1 LVVTSKNNDVDGAP
15 KSAAREDIMNHR
27 TRHSVGAALLAITA
41 VGLSA
46 TAVAQT
52 TPPAEKPNDD
62 EIVVTAQKRSERLQ
76 DVPLAVS
83 AVTAESLTTAGVA
96 SATDLRYVSPSV
108 NYGSSAN
115 TRGEGLQI
123 RGVGTQIFGDG
134 VEQSVGVVV
143 DGVPMGRN
151 GQGIADL
158 VDVQRLEVL
167 RGPQGMLFGKNASA
181 GVISV
186 ITNEP
191 RLGET
196 SLALRGS
203 YATLDDKRWSA
214 VGNVAMGDNS
224 ALRVAYAGRQRE
236 GYVDNIVRREK
247 LNDVDNQSF
256 RVRFLTEPS
265 DAFRFLLTADWD
277 ESSTTC
283 CTWTARSA
291 PPATTFGLLN
301 GLSGIAASPT
311 NLRNAAGARFF
322 QDQTNWGI
330 SGQAEMDLGW
340 ATLTGIAAYR
350 YWNAEDNND
359 PDILPINV
367 LDRNFGDSTVDQ
379 NTFEVRLASPGDSK
393 LEWIVGLFRLD
404 MTNEGGNVQA
414 GTLGLALP
422 PGGTLG
428 SERRSTTEN
437 TSNAIFGQ
445 IGYNLTDQFKVIAG
459 ARYTDET
466 LSVDWTQRQASGTI
480 GMFPGRFVGSASASR
495 GTTNTSWRLTAQYDF
510 TDDVMAYATAA
521 RGYKGPA
528 YDQDVR
534 STTVLFAQPEIP
546 TTYEAGFRSR
556 VFGGTTIFN
565 AAAFTT
571 TFKNFQAQVFD
582 QNQFPSRF
590 ITANA
595 GELETKGVELEFRSR
610 PVEGLTLSGNAAYV
624 DATYTDFKNVA
635 CWLGQPQQ
643 AFGTPRTSPR
653 QCIANGAPTLASPLG
668 TNFTTEATGNPL
680 TNSPELTGNVAIN
693 YERPIGGLLGFV
705 GANYYYRDDVTFSA
719 AGDPNTVQKAY
730 GLIGAQ
736 IGIGGADDSWRLTI
750 FGRNLGDENF
760 VNNIIGQPVLGAAGV
775 YSQFPSADA
784 RRIVGVSLDVKF
796 GGS

>member
-1 LVVTSKNNDVDGAP
+1 MKL
-15 KSAAREDIMNHR
+15 RHR
-27 TRHSVGAALLAITA
+27 YLAGAAVLAYAASGFGAIA
-41 VGLSA
+41 W
-46 TAVAQT
+46 AQAAKPAAA
-52 TPPAEKPNDD
+52 PPED
-62 EIVVTAQKRSERLQ
+62 EIVVTAQKRAERLQ

-83 AVTAESLTTAGVA
+83 AVSAAQLTDAGIA
-96 SATDLRYVSPSV
+96 SATDLRFVAPSV

-151 GQGIADL
+151 GMGIADL

-186 ITNEP
+186 VTNEP
-191 RLGET
+191 VLEEN
-196 SLALRGS
+196 SVALRGS
-203 YATLDDKRWSA
+203 YATLEDLRLSA
-214 VGNVAMGDNS
+214 TGNLALGETA
-224 ALRVAYAGRQRE
+224 ALRVSYAKRTRD
-236 GYVDNIVRREK
+236 GYVRNIVRNED
-247 LNDVDNQSF
+247 LNDIDNQSV
-256 RVRFLTEPS
+256 RARFLAQVQPNL
-265 DAFRFLLTADWD
+265 RFLITADWD
-277 ESSTTC
+277 ESKNLC

-291 PPATTFGLLN
+291 PPTSPFGALN
-301 GLSGIAASPT
+301 AVAGITPSPT

-322 QDQTNWGI
+322 QNQENWGL
-330 SGQAEMDLGW
+330 SSQADWDLGW

-350 YWNAEDNND
+350 YWFAEDNND

-367 LDRNFGDSTVDQ
+367 LDRNLGDSTVNQ
-379 NTFEVRLASPGDSK
+379 TSLEARLTSPGGER
-393 LEWIVGLFRLD
+393 LEWTLGLFHLD
-404 MTNEGGNVQA
+404 MSNEGGNTQA
-414 GTLGLALP
+414 GTLGLTLP
-422 PGGTLG
+422 PGATLG
-428 SERRSTTEN
+428 SERRSTTRN
-437 TSNAIFGQ
+437 DSTALFGQ
-445 IGYNLTDQFKVIAG
+445 IGYKLTDQFKVIAG
-459 ARYTDET
+459 ARVTDES

-480 GMFPGRFVGSASASR
+480 AMFPGRFVGSASATKDTS
-495 GTTNTSWRLTAQYDF
+495 NTSWRLTAQYDF
-510 TDDVMAYATAA
+510 TDDVMAYVTAA

-556 VFGGTTIFN
+556 IFGGTTVFN

-571 TFKNFQAQVFD
+571 TFENFQAQVFD
-582 QNQFPSRF
+582 QNVFPSRF

-610 PVEGLTLSGNAAYV
+610 PIDGLTLTGSAAYIEG
-624 DATYTDFKNVA
+624 TFTDFKNVA
-635 CWLGQPQQ
+635 CFAGQPQLP
-643 AFGTPRTSPR
+643 FGTPRTSPR
-653 QCIANGAPTLASPLG
+653 QCIATSPGA
-668 TNFTTEATGNPL
+668 NFVTEATGNPL
-680 TNSPELTGNVAIN
+680 TNSPELTGNFAVN
-693 YERPIGGLLGFV
+693 YERPIGAVMGFI
-705 GANYYYRDDVTFSA
+705 GANYYYRDDVSFSA
-719 AGDPNTVQKAY
+719 AGDPNARQEAY

-736 IGIGGADDSWRLTI
+736 LGVSSPDDRWRLTV
-750 FGRNLGDENF
+750 FGRNLADENF
-760 VNNIIGQPVLGAAGV
+760 VNNVIGQPVLGAPGV

-784 RRIVGVSLDVKF
+784 RRIVGVSFDVKF